1 MADFAQGRRSH
12 GREAWGTAQAAQ
24 RADLARSRDAWIS
37 AWTWVL
43 LVATML
49 YVLIGAAPYQHEVVL
64 DPLTGGAVMSP
75 INRYIW
81 LGLLGFASPIL
92 WWRRSELADALRR
105 LWPVA
110 LLSIWFIATSRW
122 AIDPD
127 ASGRR
132 LFLYGVDLII
142 CLAVSLG
149 LKNSRRMH
157 GALAVACA
165 IVVGVDLGSWIV
177 APVASMTEIGLAGIH
192 THKNTLGA
200 VMLLTGLICVPYAA
214 GQQGL
219 MGRIF
224 WWSVFIASFVLL
236 VASKSK
242 TSLAILI
249 AAGVVGPILL
259 AALRSRGAVL
269 WGLGFSVLALIAAAV
284 FGWLAW
290 CAVQGLDPLAPA
302 EKVTFTQRTDVWRF
316 TISQVLQHPWSGVGF
331 GSFWDVDPKV
341 QPSLQTD
348 LWFAQPDAP
357 TNKSHNGYLD
367 LLVTTGIP
375 GLIGALALLFRWIGR
390 SLALLRRAVLDPL
403 AAEGRALPYFCY
415 LAFFPLVFVVHN
427 FMESTYFNAN
437 SIFGFIIILIGVDI
451 DMRYAPLSAFTL
463 AAAPRSAPARARP

>member
-1 MADFAQGRRSH
+1 MAELAQGRRSYALRDWSAAH
-12 GREAWGTAQAAQ
+12 DAQ
-24 RADLARSRDAWIS
+24 RANLARGRDAWIG

-49 YVLIGAAPYQHEVVL
+49 YVLIGATPYQHEAVF
-64 DPLTGGAVMSP
+64 DPLTGGSVLSP
-75 INRYIW
+75 INRYVW
-81 LGLLGFASPIL
+81 LGLLGFASPVL
-92 WWRRSELADALRR
+92 WWRRGELVDALRR
-105 LWPVA
+105 LWPIA
-110 LLSIWFIATSRW
+110 LLFAWFIATSRW

-132 LFLYGVDLII
+132 LFLYVVDLVI

-149 LKNSRRMH
+149 LKDPRRMH
-157 GALAVACA
+157 GTLAVACA
-165 IVVGVDLGSWIV
+165 IVVGIDLGSWIV

-200 VMLLTGLICVPYAA
+200 VMLLTGLICAPYAA
-214 GQQGL
+214 GRQGL

-242 TSLAILI
+242 PSLAILI

-259 AALRSRGAVL
+259 AVLRSRSEVL
-269 WGLGFSVLALIAAAV
+269 WGLGFSVLALIAAAA

-316 TISQVLQHPWSGVGF
+316 TISQFLQHPWRGVGF

-357 TNKSHNGYLD
+357 TNESHNGYLD
-367 LLVTTGIP
+367 LLVTTGVP
-375 GLIGALALLFRWIGR
+375 GLIGALALLFRWISR
-390 SLALLRRAVLDPL
+390 SLGLLRRAVLDPL
-403 AAEGRALPYFCY
+403 AMEGRALPYLCY

-451 DMRYAPLSAFTL
+451 DMRYAPLSAFRP
-463 AAAPRSAPARARP
+463 AAARRPASARARP